1 MITIDYNEQLE
12 IFEVFLGTT
21 LISVEKTEVA
31 AKTVAE
37 LLAAAEECAL
47 VRILKL

>member
-12 IFEVFLGTT
+12 IFEVFSGTT
-21 LISVEKTEVA
+21 LIAVEKTEVA

-37 LLAAAEECAL
+37 LVAAAEECAL
-47 VRILKL
+47 ARF